1 MILHTDILELKE
13 KSRKCFKLIR
23 NGQNISAKTTLD
35 ILYVQVVYCTP
46 EWNPKKNKDRKT
58 GAFKL

>member
-23 NGQNISAKTTLD
+23 NWQNISAKTTLD
-35 ILYVQVVYCTP
+35 ILYVQVVYCTL
-46 EWNPKKNKDRKT
+46 EWKLKNKDRKT
-58 GAFKL
+58 GAF